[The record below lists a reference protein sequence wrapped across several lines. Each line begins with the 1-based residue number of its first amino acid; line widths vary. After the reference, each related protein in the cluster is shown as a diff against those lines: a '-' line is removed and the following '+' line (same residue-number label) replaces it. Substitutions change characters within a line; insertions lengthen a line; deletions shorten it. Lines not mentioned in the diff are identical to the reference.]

1 MKSNTYVMLLFVYIL
16 GVAMPSFAGVANP
29 RGPEGRP
36 VTERTFRIVGNTHD
50 ALVTLA
56 YPTPTDIIDRVVDG
70 KYTLVS
76 DVQSALNLWFEYQGF
91 FWQGTFGTVGLA
103 VSRKRRQAAMPP
115 WTNLNVLNAWLRDRT
130 AERNIVVIT
139 EFTKL
144 PLDPNSRTEWT
155 EPLVASLNGVPCIR
169 QEIRRGNNRSNDSWV
184 YSFLVDQ
191 DNLVEVDVR
200 MTDNSDRPGLAKS
213 NWYPRAVAV
222 REKLL
227 SAIKVNVVP
236 TLVERPTN

>member
-16 GVAMPSFAGVANP
+16 GAAMPSFAGVANP

-115 WTNLNVLNAWLRDRT
+115 WADLGAVVAWLKKDADAHNLSQTQMFLGQLENRM
-130 AERNIVVIT
+130 V
-139 EFTKL
+139 
-144 PLDPNSRTEWT
+144 WT

-213 NWYPRAVAV
+213 NWHPRAVAF

-236 TLVERPTN
+236 TLAAQ